1 MSQNLDLLRYRV
13 GHGLL
18 TLFED
23 LIFVPKTLPHAHMM
37 PYYLKCHCLLKD
49 SK

>member
-18 TLFED
+18 MLFED
-23 LIFVPKTLPHAHMM
+23 LIFVPKDSPTC
-37 PYYLKCHCLLKD
+37 PYDAILFEMSLFAEG
-49 SK
+49 